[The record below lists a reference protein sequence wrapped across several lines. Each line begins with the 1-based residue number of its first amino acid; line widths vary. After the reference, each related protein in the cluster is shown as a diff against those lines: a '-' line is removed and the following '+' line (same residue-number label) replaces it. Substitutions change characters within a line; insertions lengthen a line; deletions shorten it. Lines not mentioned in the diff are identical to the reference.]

1 MGRDR
6 GTAHLGPLRPGLSPA
21 AMKAPARPPMTF
33 PGVKGLRVWDREQVW
48 VQLEG
53 QEEDGLGWT
62 KHQVQQRRQEQAG
75 RTLLRTRLPKAR
87 FHEISGVGRV
97 PRWETPG
104 HPGWQVHRILD
115 LSVHDPAYT
124 TVLAN
129 FRPHEVPT
137 PVSPLVPARW
147 RELGATICCGRAG
160 TPEGRSIP
168 KAAVSSWG
176 RTSPSSLAVAQR
188 LLRYSMLDL
197 THLTA
202 CCFNGNRGVCH

>member
-129 FRPHEVPT
+129 FRPHEVPA

-147 RELGATICCGRAG
+147 RELGATICCGKSRDSRRTQHSKG
-160 TPEGRSIP
+160 SSQLLGPNLPLLPCCCPEI
-168 KAAVSSWG
+168 A
-176 RTSPSSLAVAQR
+176 SLFNAWPHPPDS
-188 LLRYSMLDL
+188 LLLQWQ
-197 THLTA
+197 
-202 CCFNGNRGVCH
+202 